1 MSCRRFVRPLRRW
14 RGIGGGLLAGVCL
27 VATGC
32 ATAIE
37 TGLPLEDPDALAR
50 RAMARRGA
58 EQATLLRFEWR
69 YGDRQGSV
77 SGDGVARFNPT
88 DSIRLDLFA
97 PGDVGMAVALTEAGL
112 SVLGEIQDV
121 ELPPLPFLY
130 AMAGIFRPGGSEPVG
145 GYEGKDGGDIL
156 VFRTASGSLIY
167 YFVTPELRLSRVEEQ
182 VDDRT
187 TRRLEITWPDPGEPA
202 AWPRKAEYRD
212 FQAPNRVRWDLN
224 TSEAAPAGFP
234 PHIYDLSA

>member
-1 MSCRRFVRPLRRW
+1 MSWKRFVPPPRELRGL
-14 RGIGGGLLAGVCL
+14 RGSLPAVVWLAT
-27 VATGC
+27 AGC

-37 TGLPLEDPDALAR
+37 TGLPLDDPAALTQ

-58 EQATLLRFEWR
+58 DEPTVLRFEWR

-77 SGDGVARFNPT
+77 SGDGVGRFTPT

-112 SVLGEIQDV
+112 GVLGEIEDV

-130 AMAGIFRPGGSEPVG
+130 AMAGIFRPGASEPAA

-156 VFRTASGSLIY
+156 VFKTASGSLIY
-167 YFVTPELRLSRVEEQ
+167 YFITPELKLSRVEEQ
-182 VDDRT
+182 RDDRT

-202 AWPRKAEYRD
+202 EWPRKAEYRD
-212 FQAPNRVRWDLN
+212 FEAPNRVRWDLQS
-224 TSEAAPAGFP
+224 SETAPTGFP
-234 PHIYDLSA
+234 AHIYDLSA

>member
-1 MSCRRFVRPLRRW
+1 VRPLRDLR
-14 RGIGGGLLAGVCL
+14 RHGNCLLAGVSL
-27 VATGC
+27 ATAGC

-37 TGLPLEDPDALAR
+37 TGLPLDDPAALTQ
-50 RAMARRGA
+50 RAMARRA
-58 EQATLLRFEWR
+58 ADESTLLRFEWR

-77 SGDGVARFNPT
+77 SGDGVARFNPS

-97 PGDVGMAVALTEAGL
+97 PGDVGMAVALTEVGL
-112 SVLGEIQDV
+112 SVLGEIEDV

-130 AMAGIFRPGGSEPVG
+130 AMAGIFRPGASEPVG
-145 GYEGKDGGDIL
+145 GYEAKDGGDIL

-182 VDDRT
+182 LDDRT

-212 FQAPNRVRWDLN
+212 FQAPNRVRWDLE
-224 TSEAAPAGFP
+224 TSEAVPAGFP